1 MKILVDADACPVKN
15 IIEKVARELNLQVVM
30 FIDTNHVLES
40 DYSKVE
46 IIGAGKDAVDMA
58 LINCC
63 LKDDIVISQDYGV
76 AAMALAKGAK
86 CLNQDGLVYNENNID
101 MLLFQRHES
110 QKARRAGYRTSNH
123 KKRSAED
130 DKSFESSLRKMCLLK
145 P

>member
-15 IIEKVARELNLQVVM
+15 IIEKVARELNLQVIM

-40 DYSKVE
+40 DYSMVE

-101 MLLFQRHES
+101 MLLLQRHES

-123 KKRSAED
+123 KKRSTED
-130 DKSFESSLRKMCLLK
+130 DRSFESSLRKMCLLK